1 MGLDSSPN
9 CCTPLLL
16 TSSFSIILLLYLPL
30 LVHLCAQIFS
40 ISYCY
45 PTPSFFPALTFFP
58 LFLFLS
64 PLFYNFLPRLY
75 FCHFLSLFSPISTT
89 CLSFSS
95 SLFLFLIDLTSLSLP
110 LFPFSLMISLTTL
123 NFLWFHLCAIS
134 GLASGNWRFYVTM
147 LWCSWL
153 PKGKDFGII
162 SCAFGISCYGLQAV
176 FNTVECSEFFVSR
189 ALAQSWN
196 ALAGQVQ
203 IVQFSDFAVLFT
215 PHCVSHPEWFQ
226 IKI

>member
-1 MGLDSSPN
+1 MPINRRIKYLWCVCIYIHIYMCKYSHYVAPNYVMGLDSSPA
-9 CCTPLLL
+9 CCTSLLL
-16 TSSFSIILLLYLPL
+16 TSSFSTILFLDLPL

-58 LFLFLS
+58 LFLFIA

-110 LFPFSLMISLTTL
+110 LH
-123 NFLWFHLCAIS
+123 FLS
-134 GLASGNWRFYVTM
+134 
-147 LWCSWL
+147 
-153 PKGKDFGII
+153 
-162 SCAFGISCYGLQAV
+162 
-176 FNTVECSEFFVSR
+176 
-189 ALAQSWN
+189 
-196 ALAGQVQ
+196 
-203 IVQFSDFAVLFT
+203 
-215 PHCVSHPEWFQ
+215 
-226 IKI
+226 